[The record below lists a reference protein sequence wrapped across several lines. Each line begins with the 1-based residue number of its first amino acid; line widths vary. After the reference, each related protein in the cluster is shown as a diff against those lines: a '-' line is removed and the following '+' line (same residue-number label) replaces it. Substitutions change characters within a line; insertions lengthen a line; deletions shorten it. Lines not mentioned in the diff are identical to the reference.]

1 MQPRT
6 RRSRRTLAVAVLLAA
21 LTAPSVPT
29 QAGPAQPT
37 LTLTPQQATNNVGTP
52 HTVFAELRDGTN
64 PMPGEWVWFGVQGA
78 NPHPPQQK
86 QTDDNGKTS
95 FTYTGLNAGQDQIF
109 AFGDINPQ
117 DGNFNPG
124 DEPTAQAQ
132 KTFKT
137 PKDPRA
143 DDWPK
148 LTADEMKAV
157 QDLIGAGKNAEALA
171 KLVETMKKYCCSF
184 DTMAGG
190 APEYDPNLDDEG
202 ACERKKGGKVRIG
215 KGAFTSAAWLYSS
228 LKHEMV
234 HSSQWQDE
242 DAARGMGSKGREKEA
257 YQREIDNAGNTGISE
272 AEKKDLEKRIKAYE

>member
-1 MQPRT
+1 MLT
-6 RRSRRTLAVAVLLAA
+6 TALLLAA

-52 HTVFAELRDGTN
+52 HTVFAELRNGAME
-64 PMPGEWVWFGVQGA
+64 PWPGQWVYFGVQGA

-86 QTDDNGKTS
+86 QTDDNGTTS
-95 FTYTGLNAGQDQIF
+95 FTYTGLNPGQDQIF
-109 AFGDINPQ
+109 AFGDTINPNGSP
-117 DGNFNPG
+117 DPG
-124 DEPTAQAQ
+124 EPTAQAQ
-132 KTFKT
+132 KTFKN
-137 PKDPRA
+137 PKDPRT

-148 LTADEMKAV
+148 LSAEEMKAV
-157 QDLIGAGKNAEALA
+157 QDLIDGGKNAEALA

-190 APEYDPNLDDEG
+190 VPEYDSNLDGEG
-202 ACERKKGGKVRIG
+202 SCQRKKGGKVRIG

-234 HSSQWQDE
+234 HSMQWQDE
-242 DAARGMGSKGREKEA
+242 DAARAMGSKGREKEA

-272 AEKKDLEKRIKAYE
+272 AEKKDLEKRIKAYQ